1 MTAAE
6 RAALL
11 PVLAAAFVA
20 GALLADARDFPTL
33 PAALLCLGAAL
44 AVALSA
50 SIRVSTLPALALLA
64 ALLGLLRAGMVE
76 APGADLLPYHGER
89 GVEVRGLVVDRPAT
103 HGAALGFRLSVD
115 RIRTRDDAVWMP
127 VSGDVRVTAI
137 PTSALA
143 ESRDA
148 PLLRYGDY
156 LELRGLLDAP
166 APFDDFDFPAYLE
179 RQGIR
184 SVMAFPEVEL
194 ISEGGGV
201 RYRRWLSSARLALAR
216 SVERVVPEPQGAFGQ
231 AILLGIR
238 DGIPDSMREDFR
250 RSGASHLLAI
260 SGLHVGMAL
269 APMMALGAWAL
280 GRRRGLYLLLPL
292 STIWLYA
299 LLAGASPSATRAA
312 TMGAVYLVAVAV
324 GRPRSLMPALALAAV
339 IMAALD
345 PRALF
350 QVSFQLSFA
359 AMLGI
364 GIYVE
369 RGSELLQDRLGI
381 AAHASGFRVSATRAI
396 VDAAGVTVAATAATA
411 PLVGLYFGELSLVG
425 LPTTLLTL
433 PAVPLALA
441 SHAVAAVVGL
451 VSEVAALPVG
461 WLAWAFSSY
470 IIGVA
475 SALGRV
481 PAAEFGVG
489 DAGRVLVW
497 AYYGALGATAL
508 AITGRARRLWPRSW
522 PHSWSMKATEF
533 ARRAS
538 VPWQV
543 VAVASAA
550 ACLIW
555 IAAFSQPTGRLS
567 VVFADVGQGDMTI
580 ITTPGGSVIVVDGGP
595 DPERAAIA
603 LGEALPFWKRSVD
616 LVILTHP
623 HSDHVAGLNETLRR
637 YDARR
642 VLERR
647 QAFDSADYAAWV
659 KLVDAADAQGAGS
672 LRAIPGMTLTFD
684 DGAAVEILGPPETLL
699 AETASDVDNGSV
711 VARVSYGARSF
722 LLTGDVFAAGE
733 EWLIRSGRR
742 LDSDVLKVG
751 HHGSRSSSSQPFVDA
766 VSPVAAVI
774 SAGVDNTHGHPHAE
788 VVDRLSAAVGAHE
801 VFTTAERG
809 SVRFETDGETLWA
822 RTDR

>member
-1 MTAAE
+1 MTAAD
-6 RAALL
+6 RASLL
-11 PVLAAAFVA
+11 PVLAAGFVA
-20 GALLADARDFPTL
+20 GALLSEVWDFPTL
-33 PAALLCLGAAL
+33 PVALLIVGAALL
-44 AVALSA
+44 VALSA
-50 SIRVSTLPALALLA
+50 SLRVSTLPALALLA

-76 APGADLLPYHGER
+76 APGADLLPYHGAR
-89 GVEVRGLVVDRPAT
+89 GVEVRGLVTDRPAT
-103 HGAALGFRLSVD
+103 HGAALGLRLSVD
-115 RIRTRDDAVWMP
+115 RVRTRDAAAWLP
-127 VSGDVRVTAI
+127 VSGDVRVTAM

-156 LELRGLLDAP
+156 LELHGRLDAP
-166 APFDDFDFPAYLE
+166 EPVDDFDFPAYLE

-201 RYRRWLSSARLALAR
+201 RYRRWLASARLALAR
-216 SVERVVPEPQGAFGQ
+216 SLERVVPEPQGAFGQ

-238 DGIPDSMREDFR
+238 DGIPDSMREAFR

-324 GRPRSLMPALALAAV
+324 GRPRSLMPALALAA
-339 IMAALD
+339 IAMAAVD
-345 PRALF
+345 PGALF
-350 QVSFQLSFA
+350 EVSFQLSFA

-364 GIYVE
+364 GVYVE
-369 RGSELLQDRLGI
+369 RGSEWLQDRVGI
-381 AAHASGFRVSATRAI
+381 AAHASGFRVSATRAA

-441 SHAVAAVVGL
+441 SHAVAAVVGF

-470 IIGVA
+470 IIGVV
-475 SALGRV
+475 SALGRA
-481 PAAEFGVG
+481 PAAEVGVG
-489 DAGRVLVW
+489 DAGRVMVW
-497 AYYGALGATAL
+497 AYYGALGAIAL
-508 AITGRARRLWPRSW
+508 AITGRWRRLWPRSW
-522 PHSWSMKATEF
+522 SMKAMEF

-555 IAAFSQPTGRLS
+555 IAALSQPSGRLS

-623 HSDHVAGLNETLRR
+623 HSDHIAGLNETLRR

-642 VLERR
+642 VMERR
-647 QAFDSADYAAWV
+647 QAFDSADYAAWT
-659 KLVDAADAQGAGS
+659 KLVGMAGAQGAERI
-672 LRAIPGMTLTFD
+672 RATPGLTLAFD
-684 DGAAVEILGPPETLL
+684 DGALVEVLGPPETPLTG
-699 AETASDVDNGSV
+699 TASDVDNGSV
-711 VARVSYGARSF
+711 VARVSYGTRSF
-722 LLTGDVFAAGE
+722 LLTGDAFAAGE
-733 EWLIRSGRR
+733 EWLIRSGQR
-742 LDSDVLKVG
+742 LGSDVLKVG

-788 VVDRLSAAVGAHE
+788 VVDRLSAAVGADR